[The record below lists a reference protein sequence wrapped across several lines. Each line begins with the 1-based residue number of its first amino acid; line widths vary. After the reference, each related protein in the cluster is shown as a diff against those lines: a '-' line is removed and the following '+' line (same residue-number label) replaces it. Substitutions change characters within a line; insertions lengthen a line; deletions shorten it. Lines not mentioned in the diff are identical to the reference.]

1 MNPMDLRRGIVAAVD
16 KVIEALQSGKRTI
29 TSKEEISQVAT
40 ISANGDKDIGDMI
53 ARAMAE
59 VGKEGVI
66 TVATGKTLFDE
77 LEVVKGMRFDRG
89 FIRLALFFDDFK
101 LIETRSLI
109 TVINNFRY
117 RVISFLEFV
126 NHLFQPVLYHRRQDP
141 EGGDG
146 EPVRVGL

>member
-40 ISANGDKDIGDMI
+40 ISANGDKEIGDMI

-66 TVATGKTLFDE
+66 TVANGKTLYDE

-89 FIRLALFFDDFK
+89 FIR
-101 LIETRSLI
+101 S
-109 TVINNFRY
+109 
-117 RVISFLEFV
+117 V
-126 NHLFQPVLYHRRQDP
+126 NESVCHT
-141 EGGDG
+141 
-146 EPVRVGL
+146 